1 MTTDILHIGTY
12 SETIHTIALDRTTGA
27 LSETSTVASGRNP
40 SFLAYHPTRPLL
52 YAVNELRDV
61 DEQSGGAACS
71 FALDP
76 TTGNLQPLNT
86 EPTHGAD
93 PCHLAV
99 DPAGR
104 HLVIANYT
112 SGHVSLL
119 PITADGRLAPASLVI
134 AHKGGSVDP
143 ARQTSP
149 HPHQIVFDATG
160 ERFFVADLGLDR
172 ILAYR
177 WNSETG
183 TIEPENIPAA
193 ALPGSGPRQ
202 IALSPTTRRAYVLNE
217 LTATVSVY
225 AYDPTTGM
233 LGLGD
238 ESPMLPSDFTTPK
251 SGAEL
256 QLAPSGRF
264 LYASNRGHDSIAA
277 FAIEP
282 DGGGL
287 KLIGHSPTGGRT
299 PRNFALSPDG
309 TMLIAANQDSDSLAT
324 FHVDIETGALTP
336 TGHSIAIGSPVC
348 VRFMPRR

>member
-1 MTTDILHIGTY
+1 MPTDILHIGTY
-12 SETIHTIALDRTTGA
+12 TETIHTLVLDRSTGA
-27 LSETSTVASGRNP
+27 LRESSTVSSAPNP
-40 SFLAYHPTRPLL
+40 SFLAYHPTLPLL
-52 YAVNELRDV
+52 YSVNELRDP
-61 DEQSGGAACS
+61 DEKSGGLACS

-76 TTGNLQPLNT
+76 MTGELCPLNT

-112 SGHVSLL
+112 SGHVSIL
-119 PITADGRLAPASLVI
+119 PIADDGRLSPASLVV
-134 AHKGGSVDP
+134 AHKGASVDP
-143 ARQTSP
+143 TRQTGP

-160 ERFFVADLGLDR
+160 QRFFVADLGLDR

-177 WNSETG
+177 RDAETG
-183 TIEPENIPAA
+183 MIEPENIPAA

-202 IALSPTTRRAYVLNE
+202 IVLAPTTRRAYVLNE

-225 AYDPTTGM
+225 AYDPATAM

-238 ESPMLPSDFTTPK
+238 ETPMLPPDFNGPK

-256 QLAPSGRF
+256 QRAPSGRF
-264 LYASNRGHDSIAA
+264 LYASNRGHDSIAT
-277 FAIEP
+277 FAIDA
-282 DGGGL
+282 DGGAL
-287 KLIGHSPTGGRT
+287 TPIAHTPTGGRT

-309 TMLIAANQDSDSLAT
+309 TMLVAANQDSDRIVT
-324 FHVDIETGALTP
+324 FHVNIETGALTP
-336 TGHSIAIGSPVC
+336 TGHALAVGRPVC
-348 VRFMPRR
+348 VRFMPRP